1 VSAVFYPLGYP
12 VAVDTSHAA
21 VMDAAAESWS
31 MWPRLFDAR
40 ELCLDVTVGAG
51 RDCSAAPR
59 FESSPGGFALVSD
72 EDNRAHFGYGSQTAF
87 MRVADSTSRRRAW
100 FRYHFLE
107 ALTLTALDS
116 VAFTP
121 LHAACVARNGKGV
134 LLCGDSGAGKTSLA
148 YACAKA
154 GWTFVSDDAVHFVSG
169 GDGTVV
175 GNPWRAHLRPSS
187 VALFPE
193 LADAPK
199 VEQMNSKEAL
209 GVSMTGA
216 MTAVVSECIF
226 LARRPGPAILGD
238 FDRREAMTY
247 FLRYLVRSDTARQR
261 ADIDVV
267 LAHPPRSLEYERIED
282 AVALLDQ
289 VAS

>member
-1 VSAVFYPLGYP
+1 VSALFYPLGYP
-12 VAVDTSHAA
+12 VAIDTSHGA
-21 VMDAAAESWS
+21 VVDAAAESWS
-31 MWPRLFDAR
+31 MWPRLFDAP
-40 ELCLDVTVGAG
+40 ELRVAVTVSAG
-51 RDCSAAPR
+51 RDCSMAPR
-59 FESSPGGFALVSD
+59 FESGPGGFELIAD

-116 VAFTP
+116 LAFTP

-169 GDGTVV
+169 RDGTVV

-193 LADAPK
+193 LAGAPR
-199 VEQMNSKEAL
+199 VAQMNGKEAL

-216 MTAVVSECIF
+216 ATAVISECIF
-226 LARRPGPAILGD
+226 VSRRPGAAILGD
-238 FDRREAMTY
+238 FDPREAMRY

-261 ADIDVV
+261 ADIEAV
-267 LAHPPRSLEYERIED
+267 LAHAPRSLEYERIED
-282 AVALLDQ
+282 AVTLLQQ
-289 VAS
+289 VAP